1 VLTVRVPPPGTRPYD
16 PLVSSTPHVRR
27 RAAGAVLVLLVGLAT
42 ACSGGSGAE
51 DDPSGEAGASSTAG
65 AAPTAE
71 ESAAALSAST
81 SVLETAVEAAEA
93 DAPLPSAT
101 TPALGDDLLYSRAD
115 LGACDYGD
123 YDTSSGELCPR
134 GDTDAGR
141 SIVVLGD
148 SHGRHWAPALD
159 QVAEADG
166 WTTYY
171 LVKQQCTASMVEVG
185 DPRDARPTQPWAACS
200 DFHDWAMD
208 QVAEIDPDVVVVS
221 TSPPVNGIFTAKG
234 FTRDAGLE
242 AQPYRNGFEALFG
255 QIADATSEARTVLL
269 EDIPVRAAGTEAEVC
284 LTKAGNTQADCLSAE
299 DADARTVALTAAS
312 VRAADA
318 AGVEAVDPTPLV
330 CWDGSCPVV
339 VDDGL
344 IPYRGRNH
352 LTVEYVDTL
361 APSLGALLGL

>member
-1 VLTVRVPPPGTRPYD
+1 V
-16 PLVSSTPHVRR
+16 VSSTPHARR
-27 RAAGAVLVLLVGLAT
+27 RVAGAVLVLLLGLVT
-42 ACSGGSGAE
+42 ACSGGSAADDGAT
-51 DDPSGEAGASSTAG
+51 GEPG
-65 AAPTAE
+65 AAGTSDTAPSAE
-71 ESAAALSAST
+71 ESAAALSESASA
-81 SVLETAVEAAEA
+81 LETAVEAAEA
-93 DAPLPSAT
+93 DAPLPSST

-134 GDTDAGR
+134 GDTDADR

-171 LVKQQCTASMVEVG
+171 LVKQQCTASVVEVG
-185 DPRDARPTQPWAACS
+185 DPREARPTEPWAACS
-200 DFHDWAMD
+200 DFRDWAME

-221 TSPPVNGIFTAKG
+221 TSPPVNGVFTAKG
-234 FTRDAGLE
+234 FTRDARLE
-242 AQPYRNGFEALFG
+242 AQPYRNGFETLFE
-255 QIADATSEARTVLL
+255 QVAEATSDARTVLL

-284 LTKAGNTQADCLSAE
+284 LTEGANTLADCLSAE
-299 DADARTVALTAAS
+299 DADARTLSLTAAS

-339 VDDGL
+339 VGDGL

-361 APSLGALLGL
+361 AAPLGALLGL